1 MRDIKK
7 MTREEIL
14 AMLCAPGAAD
24 EPEGSDFV
32 DIDET
37 EEEHFVQN
45 WIEREM
51 N

>member
-32 DIDET
+32 ESDET
-37 EEEHFVQN
+37 AEEKFVEN
-45 WIEREM
+45 WIRRETD
-51 N
+51 

>member
-14 AMLCAPGAAD
+14 AMLCAPGETD
-24 EPEGSDFV
+24 ELEESDF
-32 DIDET
+32 IESDEEA
-37 EEEHFVQN
+37 EETFIEN
-45 WIEREM
+45 WIEREL